1 MIVAVFATDS
11 PKGFQALELLR
22 FYRRGQVA
30 SPSVFGLCAPLSAW
44 HRQDFSKKCYFSF
57 VKRCAV
63 FTKAQ
68 YVL

>member
-11 PKGFQALELLR
+11 PKGFQPPELLR
-22 FYRRGQVA
+22 ICRRSAAPQR
-30 SPSVFGLCAPLSAW
+30 PVFVLYALLLAFG
-44 HRQDFSKKCYFSF
+44 RQDFSKKCYFSF

>member
-11 PKGFQALELLR
+11 PKGFQAPELLR

-30 SPSVFGLCAPLSAW
+30 SLSVFGLCAPLSAW
-44 HRQDFSKKCYFSF
+44 RRQDFSKKCYFSF

>member
-11 PKGFQALELLR
+11 PKGFGRSKLLR
-22 FYRRGQVA
+22 FCRRARAVGQID
-30 SPSVFGLCAPLSAW
+30 FGLSATLVALR
-44 HRQDFSKKCYFSF
+44 RQDFSKKCYFSF
-57 VKRCAV
+57 VKRRAV